1 MHLTTAVLIF
11 SIDYIVYNTRLFT
24 SGRNLLIISLY
35 TLVVG
40 FVDWEQALN
49 MTYLGNVD
57 LSELAV
63 IFWIHHD
70 SFWNYVEKKR
80 CQLLLSK

>member
-11 SIDYIVYNTRLFT
+11 SIDYIVYNTRLYT
-24 SGRNLLIISLY
+24 NEKNLLIISLY
-35 TLVVG
+35 TSVVR

-63 IFWIHHD
+63 AFWIHHD
-70 SFWNYVEKKR
+70 SFWDNVENKR
-80 CQLLLSK
+80 CQVLLSK